1 MNEILEF
8 VLKGYCGLTPEPD
21 IRRVKGDDECPTRR
35 PHYQAGV
42 RAYAVDEINHSC
54 SLSPVFPRGMTPPFV
69 LGGARTQRVSCLIF
83 FITFFE

>member
-21 IRRVKGDDECPTRR
+21 IRRVKGNDRGPT
-35 PHYQAGV
+35 QASI
-42 RAYAVDEINHSC
+42 RTYTVDEINHSC

-69 LGGARTQRVSCLIF
+69 LGGARTQRASCLIF